1 MSEEEKLKKLLD
13 FVRGLRVHYQMNTPA
28 TDLEWK
34 MTIMY
39 ADFLLT
45 EMEEN

>member
-1 MSEEEKLKKLLD
+1 MSDEEKLKKLLA
-13 FVRGLRVHYQMNTPA
+13 FVRGLRDHYQMNTAA

-45 EMEEN
+45 EMGEN